1 MKGGSTMKIM
11 PQAIVY
17 REMFEDTG
25 RRNTESVTGSYQYS
39 LLKKN
44 KQKYCFVETALAIKH
59 VYV

>member
-1 MKGGSTMKIM
+1 MRTM

-25 RRNTESVTGSYQYS
+25 SRNTESVTGSYQYS
-39 LLKKN
+39 LLKK
-44 KQKYCFVETALAIKH
+44 KQKYCFIETVLAAIKH